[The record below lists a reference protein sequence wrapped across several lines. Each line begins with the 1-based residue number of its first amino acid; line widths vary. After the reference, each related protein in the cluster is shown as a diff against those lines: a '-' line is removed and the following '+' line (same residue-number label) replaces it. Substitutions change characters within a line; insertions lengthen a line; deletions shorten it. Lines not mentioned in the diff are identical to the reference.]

1 MLISYS
7 MPAIADDSVTG
18 GTWLTTD
25 GAAALWDGKPARRAR
40 LQWSAGSAL
49 SSMVKIAL
57 TFDTP
62 APLRVLAL
70 LGTTMPVGV
79 RVDFRGA
86 GGDGLGGTCDNART
100 VQMPDGTVGVWAIA
114 RANEPAETGVEILI
128 YNDCNG
134 VPWAANGSTID
145 LGEVWA
151 APAVE
156 VGIREGWDVQTTDP
170 SEIARTRGGQANVAK
185 QSAYRVFSANFAG
198 LSAAA
203 ARGEG
208 LANSMDLDRVTS
220 AMRGAARCAVIPH
233 YRSLT
238 TRELDAQAA
247 ARSAIF
253 GFASQLPNVANISR
267 GWFSGQLIVEEIPA
281 R

>member
-1 MLISYS
+1 MLISYA
-7 MPAIADDSVTG
+7 MPSASSIGNAGNV
-18 GTWLTTD
+18 WLTSD
-25 GAAALWDGKPARRAR
+25 LGGALCDGKPARRAR
-40 LQWSAGSAL
+40 LVWNAGETVADYVAIPITF
-49 SSMVKIAL
+49 SSPSL
-57 TFDTP
+57 
-62 APLRVLAL
+62 LRVFAL
-70 LGTTMPVGV
+70 LGTSLPPGV
-79 RVDFRGA
+79 RIAFVTPSGA
-86 GGDGLGGTCDNART
+86 SYGGTTGEAMT
-100 VQMPDGTVGVWAIA
+100 TYQPDQTTAAWAIGDVDA
-114 RANEPAETGVEILI
+114 IADTGCTIRI

-134 VPWAANGSTID
+134 TPWAAYGATFD
-145 LGEVWA
+145 LGEVWMG
-151 APAVE
+151 PAVE
-156 VGIREGWDVQTTDP
+156 IGIRDGWEVQTVDP
-170 SEIARTRGGQANVAK
+170 SEVMRTRNGQANVAK
-185 QSAYRVFSANFAG
+185 QSAYRVISVNFAG

-208 LANSMDLDRVTS
+208 LANGMDLDRVTS

-267 GWFSGQLIVEEIPA
+267 GWFSGQLVVEEIPA

>member
-7 MPAIADDSVTG
+7 MPAIADDSLTG
-18 GTWLTTD
+18 GTWLTAD
-25 GAAALWDGKPARRAR
+25 GADALWDGKPARRAR
-40 LQWSAGSAL
+40 LQWSAGSTLVGA
-49 SSMVKIAL
+49 VKIVL

-62 APLRVLAL
+62 TPLRVLAL
-70 LGTTMPVGV
+70 LGTTLPVGV

-134 VPWAANGSTID
+134 VPWAANGTTID

-156 VGIREGWDVQTTDP
+156 VAHKSDWGNELQDP
-170 SEIARTRGGQANVAK
+170 SELVLTQLSQPSTVRRA
-185 QSAYRVFSANFAG
+185 AYRMLDIPITAATGAEVYSGGLGGLDWYALQRRLAG
-198 LSAAA
+198 
-203 ARGEG
+203 
-208 LANSMDLDRVTS
+208 N
-220 AMRGAARCAVIPH
+220 ARCAVVVRRTPTFQI
-233 YRSLT
+233 
-238 TRELDAQAA
+238 AQYGIGQI
-247 ARSAIF
+247 SAIRHVGGDLF
-253 GFASQLPNVANISR
+253 E
-267 GWFSGQLIVEEIPA
+267 GQFRHQEVPA